1 MTKMTDKVEPVKS
14 GNVKEVLADS
24 LPTFSKEQLVQSK
37 KYLHRR
43 DALNALLEN
52 GKAYSFAQVDDI
64 LKNFD
69 EGGNT

>member
-1 MTKMTDKVEPVKS
+1 MADKIEPMKS
-14 GNVKEVLADS
+14 ENVKEILEDS
-24 LPTFSKEQLVQSK
+24 LPTFTKEQLVQSK

-52 GKAYSFAQVDDI
+52 GKAYSFAHVDNI
-64 LKNFD
+64 LKIFD